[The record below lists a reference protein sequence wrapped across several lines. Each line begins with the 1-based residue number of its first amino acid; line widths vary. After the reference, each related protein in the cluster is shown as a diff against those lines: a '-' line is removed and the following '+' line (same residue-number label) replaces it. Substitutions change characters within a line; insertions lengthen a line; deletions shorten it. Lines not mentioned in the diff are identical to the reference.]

1 MRELASIRKDI
12 NSVDS
17 AIRELF
23 LLRMSLAHEVAE
35 TKAQSDDKI
44 YKPDREA
51 EIIEQRSAG
60 MEEEIRLKYIALLQ
74 SMIRASREYQ
84 YSEILR
90 QTPEKFPFYPAETLA
105 KPKTVFYQGV
115 PGAYQEL
122 AARALFPRCEPQN
135 VPTWEQVFQSVR
147 DGKADIGVILGS
159 GLGDY
164 AEALEDAVKLPYS
177 EIPGFPR
184 STVAGH
190 AGMWCCGTLYGKRVV
205 MMQGRF
211 HYYEGYGMKDV
222 TLPVRV
228 MQKIGVKTL
237 IVTNAAGGVNLGY
250 HPGELMVIGDMF
262 SMTAQNPL
270 IGPNLDAFGPRFP
283 DMSCAFDKE
292 LRALAHECAN
302 EQGFALREG
311 VYAQMTGP
319 TYETPAEIRML
330 RTLGADAV
338 GMSTVPEVIVARH
351 GGMRVLGISCIT
363 NMAAGI
369 LDQPLNHAEVTE
381 TANRVKGQF
390 RNLLD
395 RIIEKM

>member
-1 MRELASIRKDI
+1 MMDEMKRIDEAAAKVLA
-12 NSVDS
+12 V
-17 AIRELF
+17 
-23 LLRMSLAHEVAE
+23 
-35 TKAQSDDKI
+35 
-44 YKPDREA
+44 
-51 EIIEQRSAG
+51 
-60 MEEEIRLKYIALLQ
+60 
-74 SMIRASREYQ
+74 
-84 YSEILR
+84 
-90 QTPEKFPFYPAETLA
+90 
-105 KPKTVFYQGV
+105 
-115 PGAYQEL
+115 
-122 AARALFPRCEPQN
+122 C
-135 VPTWEQVFQSVR
+135 
-147 DGKADIGVILGS
+147 GKADIGVILGS

-237 IVTNAAGGVNLGY
+237 IVTNAAGGVNMGY
-250 HPGELMVIGDMF
+250 HPGDLMVIGDIF

>member
-1 MRELASIRKDI
+1 MMDEMKRIDEAAAKVLA
-12 NSVDS
+12 V
-17 AIRELF
+17 
-23 LLRMSLAHEVAE
+23 
-35 TKAQSDDKI
+35 
-44 YKPDREA
+44 
-51 EIIEQRSAG
+51 
-60 MEEEIRLKYIALLQ
+60 
-74 SMIRASREYQ
+74 
-84 YSEILR
+84 
-90 QTPEKFPFYPAETLA
+90 
-105 KPKTVFYQGV
+105 
-115 PGAYQEL
+115 
-122 AARALFPRCEPQN
+122 C
-135 VPTWEQVFQSVR
+135 
-147 DGKADIGVILGS
+147 GKADIGVILGS

-250 HPGELMVIGDMF
+250 HPGELMVIGDIF

-390 RNLLD
+390 RHLLD

>member
-1 MRELASIRKDI
+1 MMDEMKRIDEAAAKVLA
-12 NSVDS
+12 V
-17 AIRELF
+17 
-23 LLRMSLAHEVAE
+23 
-35 TKAQSDDKI
+35 
-44 YKPDREA
+44 
-51 EIIEQRSAG
+51 
-60 MEEEIRLKYIALLQ
+60 
-74 SMIRASREYQ
+74 
-84 YSEILR
+84 
-90 QTPEKFPFYPAETLA
+90 
-105 KPKTVFYQGV
+105 
-115 PGAYQEL
+115 
-122 AARALFPRCEPQN
+122 C
-135 VPTWEQVFQSVR
+135 
-147 DGKADIGVILGS
+147 GKADIGVILGS

-190 AGMWCCGTLYGKRVV
+190 AGMWCCGTLHGKRVV

-211 HYYEGYGMKDV
+211 HYYEGYSMKDV

-338 GMSTVPEVIVARH
+338 GMSTVPEVVVARH
-351 GGMRVLGISCIT
+351 GGMRVLGVSCIT

-390 RNLLD
+390 RALLD
-395 RIIEKM
+395 AVVEKM

>member
-1 MRELASIRKDI
+1 MMDEMKRIDEAAAKVLA
-12 NSVDS
+12 V
-17 AIRELF
+17 
-23 LLRMSLAHEVAE
+23 
-35 TKAQSDDKI
+35 
-44 YKPDREA
+44 
-51 EIIEQRSAG
+51 
-60 MEEEIRLKYIALLQ
+60 
-74 SMIRASREYQ
+74 
-84 YSEILR
+84 
-90 QTPEKFPFYPAETLA
+90 
-105 KPKTVFYQGV
+105 
-115 PGAYQEL
+115 
-122 AARALFPRCEPQN
+122 C
-135 VPTWEQVFQSVR
+135 
-147 DGKADIGVILGS
+147 GKADIGVILGS

-250 HPGELMVIGDMF
+250 HPGELMVIGDIF

-395 RIIEKM
+395 RVIEKM

>member
-1 MRELASIRKDI
+1 MMDEMKRIDEAAAKVLA
-12 NSVDS
+12 V
-17 AIRELF
+17 
-23 LLRMSLAHEVAE
+23 
-35 TKAQSDDKI
+35 
-44 YKPDREA
+44 
-51 EIIEQRSAG
+51 
-60 MEEEIRLKYIALLQ
+60 
-74 SMIRASREYQ
+74 
-84 YSEILR
+84 
-90 QTPEKFPFYPAETLA
+90 
-105 KPKTVFYQGV
+105 
-115 PGAYQEL
+115 
-122 AARALFPRCEPQN
+122 C
-135 VPTWEQVFQSVR
+135 
-147 DGKADIGVILGS
+147 GKADIGVILGS

-250 HPGELMVIGDMF
+250 HPGELMVIGDIF

-369 LDQPLNHAEVTE
+369 LDQPLKHAEGTE

>member
-1 MRELASIRKDI
+1 MDEMKRINDAAEKVLA
-12 NSVDS
+12 VCG
-17 AIRELF
+17 
-23 LLRMSLAHEVAE
+23 
-35 TKAQSDDKI
+35 Q
-44 YKPDREA
+44 A
-51 EIIEQRSAG
+51 EIGI
-60 MEEEIRLKYIALLQ
+60 
-74 SMIRASREYQ
+74 
-84 YSEILR
+84 
-90 QTPEKFPFYPAETLA
+90 
-105 KPKTVFYQGV
+105 
-115 PGAYQEL
+115 
-122 AARALFPRCEPQN
+122 
-135 VPTWEQVFQSVR
+135 
-147 DGKADIGVILGS
+147 ILGS

-190 AGMWCCGTLYGKRVV
+190 AGMWCCGTLHGKRVV

-211 HYYEGYGMKDV
+211 HYYEGYSMKDV

-237 IVTNAAGGVNLGY
+237 IVTNAAGGVNLSY
-250 HPGELMVIGDMF
+250 HPGDLMVIGDMF
-262 SMTAQNPL
+262 SLTAQNPL

-292 LRALAHECAN
+292 LRTLAHACAG

-338 GMSTVPEVIVARH
+338 GMSTVPEVVVARH
-351 GGMRVLGISCIT
+351 GGMRVLGVSCIT

-390 RNLLD
+390 RALLD
-395 RIIEKM
+395 AVVEKM

>member
-1 MRELASIRKDI
+1 MMDEMKRIGEAAAKVLA
-12 NSVDS
+12 V
-17 AIRELF
+17 
-23 LLRMSLAHEVAE
+23 
-35 TKAQSDDKI
+35 
-44 YKPDREA
+44 
-51 EIIEQRSAG
+51 
-60 MEEEIRLKYIALLQ
+60 
-74 SMIRASREYQ
+74 
-84 YSEILR
+84 
-90 QTPEKFPFYPAETLA
+90 
-105 KPKTVFYQGV
+105 
-115 PGAYQEL
+115 
-122 AARALFPRCEPQN
+122 C
-135 VPTWEQVFQSVR
+135 
-147 DGKADIGVILGS
+147 GKADIGVILGS

-250 HPGELMVIGDMF
+250 HPGELMVIGDIF

>member
-1 MRELASIRKDI
+1 MMDEMKRIDEAAAKVLA
-12 NSVDS
+12 V
-17 AIRELF
+17 
-23 LLRMSLAHEVAE
+23 
-35 TKAQSDDKI
+35 
-44 YKPDREA
+44 
-51 EIIEQRSAG
+51 
-60 MEEEIRLKYIALLQ
+60 
-74 SMIRASREYQ
+74 
-84 YSEILR
+84 
-90 QTPEKFPFYPAETLA
+90 
-105 KPKTVFYQGV
+105 
-115 PGAYQEL
+115 
-122 AARALFPRCEPQN
+122 C
-135 VPTWEQVFQSVR
+135 
-147 DGKADIGVILGS
+147 GKADIGVILGS

-164 AEALEDAVKLPYS
+164 AEALEDAGKLPYS

-211 HYYEGYGMKDV
+211 HYYEGYSMKDV

>member
-1 MRELASIRKDI
+1 MMDEMKRIDEAAAKVLA
-12 NSVDS
+12 V
-17 AIRELF
+17 
-23 LLRMSLAHEVAE
+23 
-35 TKAQSDDKI
+35 
-44 YKPDREA
+44 
-51 EIIEQRSAG
+51 
-60 MEEEIRLKYIALLQ
+60 
-74 SMIRASREYQ
+74 
-84 YSEILR
+84 
-90 QTPEKFPFYPAETLA
+90 
-105 KPKTVFYQGV
+105 
-115 PGAYQEL
+115 
-122 AARALFPRCEPQN
+122 C
-135 VPTWEQVFQSVR
+135 
-147 DGKADIGVILGS
+147 GKADIGVILGS

-164 AEALEDAVKLPYS
+164 AETLEDAVKLPYS

-250 HPGELMVIGDMF
+250 HPGELMVIGDIF

>member
-1 MRELASIRKDI
+1 MMDEMKRIDEAAAKVLA
-12 NSVDS
+12 V
-17 AIRELF
+17 
-23 LLRMSLAHEVAE
+23 
-35 TKAQSDDKI
+35 
-44 YKPDREA
+44 
-51 EIIEQRSAG
+51 
-60 MEEEIRLKYIALLQ
+60 
-74 SMIRASREYQ
+74 
-84 YSEILR
+84 
-90 QTPEKFPFYPAETLA
+90 
-105 KPKTVFYQGV
+105 
-115 PGAYQEL
+115 
-122 AARALFPRCEPQN
+122 C
-135 VPTWEQVFQSVR
+135 
-147 DGKADIGVILGS
+147 GKADIGVILGS

-250 HPGELMVIGDMF
+250 HPGELMVIGDIF

-302 EQGFALREG
+302 EQGFALHEG

-395 RIIEKM
+395 GIIEKM

>member
-1 MRELASIRKDI
+1 MMDEMKRIDEAAAKVLA
-12 NSVDS
+12 V
-17 AIRELF
+17 
-23 LLRMSLAHEVAE
+23 
-35 TKAQSDDKI
+35 
-44 YKPDREA
+44 
-51 EIIEQRSAG
+51 
-60 MEEEIRLKYIALLQ
+60 
-74 SMIRASREYQ
+74 
-84 YSEILR
+84 
-90 QTPEKFPFYPAETLA
+90 
-105 KPKTVFYQGV
+105 
-115 PGAYQEL
+115 
-122 AARALFPRCEPQN
+122 C
-135 VPTWEQVFQSVR
+135 
-147 DGKADIGVILGS
+147 GKADIGVILGS

-164 AEALEDAVKLPYS
+164 AEALEDAVKLPYG

-190 AGMWCCGTLYGKRVV
+190 AGMWCCGTLHGKRVV

-237 IVTNAAGGVNLGY
+237 VVTNAAGGVNLGY

>member
-1 MRELASIRKDI
+1 MMDEMKRIDEAAAKVLA
-12 NSVDS
+12 V
-17 AIRELF
+17 
-23 LLRMSLAHEVAE
+23 
-35 TKAQSDDKI
+35 
-44 YKPDREA
+44 
-51 EIIEQRSAG
+51 
-60 MEEEIRLKYIALLQ
+60 
-74 SMIRASREYQ
+74 
-84 YSEILR
+84 
-90 QTPEKFPFYPAETLA
+90 
-105 KPKTVFYQGV
+105 
-115 PGAYQEL
+115 
-122 AARALFPRCEPQN
+122 C
-135 VPTWEQVFQSVR
+135 
-147 DGKADIGVILGS
+147 GKADIGVILGS

-237 IVTNAAGGVNLGY
+237 VVTNAAGGVNLGY
-250 HPGELMVIGDMF
+250 HPGELMVIGDIF

-270 IGPNLDAFGPRFP
+270 IGPNLDGFGPRFP

>member
-1 MRELASIRKDI
+1 MMDEMKRIDEAAAKVLA
-12 NSVDS
+12 V
-17 AIRELF
+17 
-23 LLRMSLAHEVAE
+23 
-35 TKAQSDDKI
+35 
-44 YKPDREA
+44 
-51 EIIEQRSAG
+51 
-60 MEEEIRLKYIALLQ
+60 
-74 SMIRASREYQ
+74 
-84 YSEILR
+84 
-90 QTPEKFPFYPAETLA
+90 
-105 KPKTVFYQGV
+105 
-115 PGAYQEL
+115 
-122 AARALFPRCEPQN
+122 C
-135 VPTWEQVFQSVR
+135 
-147 DGKADIGVILGS
+147 GKADIGVILGS

-190 AGMWCCGTLYGKRVV
+190 AGLWCCGSLQGKRVV

-237 IVTNAAGGVNLGY
+237 IVTNAAGGVNMGY
-250 HPGELMVIGDMF
+250 HPGDLMVIGDMF
-262 SMTAQNPL
+262 SLTAQNPL
-270 IGPNLDAFGPRFP
+270 IGPNLDEFGPRFP

>member
-1 MRELASIRKDI
+1 MMDEMKRIDEAAAKVLA
-12 NSVDS
+12 V
-17 AIRELF
+17 
-23 LLRMSLAHEVAE
+23 
-35 TKAQSDDKI
+35 
-44 YKPDREA
+44 
-51 EIIEQRSAG
+51 
-60 MEEEIRLKYIALLQ
+60 
-74 SMIRASREYQ
+74 
-84 YSEILR
+84 
-90 QTPEKFPFYPAETLA
+90 
-105 KPKTVFYQGV
+105 
-115 PGAYQEL
+115 
-122 AARALFPRCEPQN
+122 C
-135 VPTWEQVFQSVR
+135 
-147 DGKADIGVILGS
+147 GKADIGVILGS

-184 STVAGH
+184 STVTGH

-250 HPGELMVIGDMF
+250 HPGELMVIGDIF

>member
-1 MRELASIRKDI
+1 MMDEMKRIDEAAAKVLA
-12 NSVDS
+12 V
-17 AIRELF
+17 
-23 LLRMSLAHEVAE
+23 
-35 TKAQSDDKI
+35 
-44 YKPDREA
+44 
-51 EIIEQRSAG
+51 
-60 MEEEIRLKYIALLQ
+60 
-74 SMIRASREYQ
+74 
-84 YSEILR
+84 
-90 QTPEKFPFYPAETLA
+90 
-105 KPKTVFYQGV
+105 
-115 PGAYQEL
+115 
-122 AARALFPRCEPQN
+122 C
-135 VPTWEQVFQSVR
+135 
-147 DGKADIGVILGS
+147 GKADIGVILGS

-237 IVTNAAGGVNLGY
+237 VVTNSAGGVNLGY

-338 GMSTVPEVIVARH
+338 GMSTVPETMVCNYM
-351 GGMRVLGISCIT
+351 GMKVLAVSCIT
-363 NMAAGI
+363 NMATGIQTVKHSHARVLEIANQAGDTLCRWLGAVI
-369 LDQPLNHAEVTE
+369 QRME
-381 TANRVKGQF
+381 
-390 RNLLD
+390 
-395 RIIEKM
+395 

>member
-1 MRELASIRKDI
+1 MKRLDEAAAKVLA
-12 NSVDS
+12 V
-17 AIRELF
+17 
-23 LLRMSLAHEVAE
+23 
-35 TKAQSDDKI
+35 
-44 YKPDREA
+44 
-51 EIIEQRSAG
+51 
-60 MEEEIRLKYIALLQ
+60 
-74 SMIRASREYQ
+74 
-84 YSEILR
+84 
-90 QTPEKFPFYPAETLA
+90 
-105 KPKTVFYQGV
+105 
-115 PGAYQEL
+115 
-122 AARALFPRCEPQN
+122 C
-135 VPTWEQVFQSVR
+135 
-147 DGKADIGVILGS
+147 GKADIGVILGS

-190 AGMWCCGTLYGKRVV
+190 AGMWCCGTLHGKRVV

-250 HPGELMVIGDMF
+250 HPGELMVIGDIF

>member
-1 MRELASIRKDI
+1 MMDEMKRIDVAAAKVLA
-12 NSVDS
+12 V
-17 AIRELF
+17 
-23 LLRMSLAHEVAE
+23 
-35 TKAQSDDKI
+35 
-44 YKPDREA
+44 
-51 EIIEQRSAG
+51 
-60 MEEEIRLKYIALLQ
+60 
-74 SMIRASREYQ
+74 
-84 YSEILR
+84 
-90 QTPEKFPFYPAETLA
+90 
-105 KPKTVFYQGV
+105 
-115 PGAYQEL
+115 
-122 AARALFPRCEPQN
+122 C
-135 VPTWEQVFQSVR
+135 
-147 DGKADIGVILGS
+147 GKADIGVILGS

-319 TYETPAEIRML
+319 MYETPAEIRML

>member
-1 MRELASIRKDI
+1 MMDEMKRIDEAAAKVLA
-12 NSVDS
+12 V
-17 AIRELF
+17 
-23 LLRMSLAHEVAE
+23 
-35 TKAQSDDKI
+35 
-44 YKPDREA
+44 
-51 EIIEQRSAG
+51 
-60 MEEEIRLKYIALLQ
+60 
-74 SMIRASREYQ
+74 
-84 YSEILR
+84 
-90 QTPEKFPFYPAETLA
+90 
-105 KPKTVFYQGV
+105 
-115 PGAYQEL
+115 
-122 AARALFPRCEPQN
+122 C
-135 VPTWEQVFQSVR
+135 
-147 DGKADIGVILGS
+147 GKADIGVILGS

-211 HYYEGYGMKDV
+211 HYYEGYSMKDV

-237 IVTNAAGGVNLGY
+237 VVTNAAGGVNLGY

-390 RNLLD
+390 RDLLD

>member
-1 MRELASIRKDI
+1 MMDEMKRIDEAAAKVLA
-12 NSVDS
+12 V
-17 AIRELF
+17 
-23 LLRMSLAHEVAE
+23 
-35 TKAQSDDKI
+35 
-44 YKPDREA
+44 
-51 EIIEQRSAG
+51 
-60 MEEEIRLKYIALLQ
+60 
-74 SMIRASREYQ
+74 
-84 YSEILR
+84 
-90 QTPEKFPFYPAETLA
+90 
-105 KPKTVFYQGV
+105 
-115 PGAYQEL
+115 
-122 AARALFPRCEPQN
+122 C
-135 VPTWEQVFQSVR
+135 
-147 DGKADIGVILGS
+147 GKADIGVILGS

-237 IVTNAAGGVNLGY
+237 VVTNSAGGVNLGY

>member
-1 MRELASIRKDI
+1 MMDEMKRIDEAAAKVLA
-12 NSVDS
+12 V
-17 AIRELF
+17 
-23 LLRMSLAHEVAE
+23 
-35 TKAQSDDKI
+35 
-44 YKPDREA
+44 
-51 EIIEQRSAG
+51 
-60 MEEEIRLKYIALLQ
+60 
-74 SMIRASREYQ
+74 
-84 YSEILR
+84 
-90 QTPEKFPFYPAETLA
+90 
-105 KPKTVFYQGV
+105 
-115 PGAYQEL
+115 
-122 AARALFPRCEPQN
+122 C
-135 VPTWEQVFQSVR
+135 
-147 DGKADIGVILGS
+147 GKADIGVILGS

-237 IVTNAAGGVNLGY
+237 VVTNAAGGVNLGY

-292 LRALAHECAN
+292 LRALAHECAS

-381 TANRVKGQF
+381 TANRVKEQF

>member
-1 MRELASIRKDI
+1 MMDEMKRIDEAAAKVLA
-12 NSVDS
+12 V
-17 AIRELF
+17 
-23 LLRMSLAHEVAE
+23 
-35 TKAQSDDKI
+35 
-44 YKPDREA
+44 
-51 EIIEQRSAG
+51 
-60 MEEEIRLKYIALLQ
+60 
-74 SMIRASREYQ
+74 
-84 YSEILR
+84 
-90 QTPEKFPFYPAETLA
+90 
-105 KPKTVFYQGV
+105 
-115 PGAYQEL
+115 
-122 AARALFPRCEPQN
+122 C
-135 VPTWEQVFQSVR
+135 
-147 DGKADIGVILGS
+147 GKADIGVILGS

-164 AEALEDAVKLPYS
+164 AEALEDAVRLPYS

-211 HYYEGYGMKDV
+211 HYYEGYSMKDV

-237 IVTNAAGGVNLGY
+237 VVTNAAGGVNLGY